1 VREVGALYRAYAAG
15 EESALAELALQY
27 ADFAVWQRH
36 WLQGAV
42 LAGQLEYWRRQ
53 LGGELPVLELATDR
67 VRPAVQSQRGALQAV
82 RLNEE
87 LSGQLKE
94 LSRREGVTLF
104 MVLLAAWQTLLFR
117 YTGQQDVVVGTD
129 IANRNQGATE
139 GLIGFFINQLVMR
152 TDLSGEPS
160 FRELLR
166 RVREVCLGAYA
177 HQDVPFEKLVEELQ
191 PERQLARA
199 PLFQVKLVLQNTPV
213 DVLELPGLQ
222 LRPLRQETNTA
233 KLDMI
238 LTLAEGTDRISGQL
252 EYNTDLFDAAWIEQ
266 MMGRFSRLLQ
276 SIVDRPDSLLDELEF
291 LTEPE
296 RLQQSSR
303 RREREEIAMSKL
315 MRARRQTV

>member
-1 VREVGALYRAYAAG
+1 
-15 EESALAELALQY
+15 
-27 ADFAVWQRH
+27 
-36 WLQGAV
+36 
-42 LAGQLEYWRRQ
+42 
-53 LGGELPVLELATDR
+53 
-67 VRPAVQSQRGALQAV
+67 
-82 RLNEE
+82 
-87 LSGQLKE
+87 
-94 LSRREGVTLF
+94 

-213 DVLELPGLQ
+213 DALELPGLQ